1 MNTASAGGMKAPKKP
16 IAAKPATA
24 AKKPGKKQPAFKRVE
39 DMTPEEIKAAAEKAV
54 DRRNQRDIKA
64 CTDEVSAALIKYN
77 CQLLPIVNIVGN
89 QIRPAVDIVHK

>member
-1 MNTASAGGMKAPKKP
+1 MKAAKKP
-16 IAAKPATA
+16 LAPAPAMA